1 MNMQRTLLASC
12 VFSSLCA
19 LTACGGGGGGN
30 DTPTPDPDPISVQI
44 DNAVEDSKQPTNKL
58 VCNDLSKSDLDK
70 RFCDLTIYQVMVEAF
85 QNGDD
90 TLPHYNIGYG
100 TSHHKGNIK
109 GITNA
114 LDYIKGLNANA
125 VWLTPIFTS
134 CYESDHCTQLDAT
147 GYFNRNYLDI
157 DPHFGD
163 YAALTD
169 LVTQAHAKDMSIYL
183 DGVYG
188 HFKSNITTST
198 QEFSGTIKDST
209 TCKKMG
215 GTYDSGEN
223 DRCADWDDE
232 GTKTFY
238 KNLTNYY
245 IEQYKIDGWRM
256 DQAYQVP
263 LDQWKAIRESVESE
277 ESNQTGHKGYIVGE
291 IWGSNN
297 DHNTYAFG
305 TSNDNMGLRSA
316 FFFNLRYGL
325 VKALA
330 VEESTDKDHTGQ
342 RILTEFT
349 DGEKTFPSN
358 AIPNAFLT
366 NHDLVRFGDLLQ
378 RGRITDTDKEAYWNA
393 HKNALAFLASFSG
406 PITIYYGDEI
416 GQEVPNYADKIE
428 NNCTDSGLCDDHVS
442 RTQGRISGFDT
453 KEQDLHDFTAKALK
467 MRQDYP
473 VMTKG
478 AVHAIEASTNS
489 FAIQKYDND
498 RTHKPVILYMNINNR
513 EQNVTLS
520 QTALKEIKDTNAPY
534 LMDPIRCK
542 FYASESGSYTFTVAP
557 LAPVLLTPATSED
570 RTLCL

>member
-30 DTPTPDPDPISVQI
+30 DTPTPDPGPISVQI

-58 VCNDLSKSDLDK
+58 VCNDLSKTDLDK

-85 QNGDD
+85 QNDDD

-100 TSHHKGNIK
+100 TSDHKGNIK

-134 CYESDHCTQLDAT
+134 CYDNCGPLDAT
-147 GYFNRNYLDI
+147 GYYAKNYNEI

-163 YAALTD
+163 FTSLQELITKTHNKQMA
-169 LVTQAHAKDMSIYL
+169 IYL
-183 DGVYG
+183 DGVFG
-188 HFKSNITTST
+188 HFRSDVVNSIITTP
-198 QEFSGTIKDST
+198 
-209 TCKKMG
+209 TCAAIG
-215 GTYDSGEN
+215 GTTDDKPAN
-223 DRCADWDDE
+223 TLCADWNKTD
-232 GTKTFY
+232 TKNFF

-245 IEQYKIDGWRM
+245 IDHYGIDGWRM

-263 LDQWKAIRESVESE
+263 LDQWKAIRESVESKAE
-277 ESNQTGHKGYIVGE
+277 NQTGHKGYIVGE

-330 VEESTDKDHTGQ
+330 VEESTNKDHTGQ

-428 NNCTDSGLCDDHVS
+428 NNCTDRGLCDDHVS

-498 RTHKPVILYMNINNR
+498 STHKPVILYMNINNR
-513 EQNVTLS
+513 EQKVTLS
-520 QTALKEIKDTNAPY
+520 QTALKEIYDTNAPY

-557 LAPVLLTPATSED
+557 LAPVLLTPVETQD
-570 RTLCL
+570 DTLCL